1 MAQPYRTDEKEHM
14 KIIVDA
20 HEDISWNVLSFGRDY
35 LRPVRET
42 RAREA
47 GAEFTAHVGHAM
59 LGWPEWMRAGIGV
72 IFATLFAAPVRWKEG
87 DWETQCYRD
96 SEEAFRLYRAS
107 LEVYK
112 RLLEEHGDKFDL
124 IKTQKD
130 LQATLMG
137 WEGEPPADPKIG
149 LVLLMEGAD
158 AIRSPEAVAE
168 WYDEGVRIIGP
179 SWEGTRYAG
188 GSREPGPLTDDGR
201 ALLEVMA
208 DLGMILDLAHMP
220 EESALEAIDRYE
232 GTLVVTHTSPLAR
245 VPHSEKPERHM
256 RDPLIRLVAER
267 GGVIG
272 MLLANHFL
280 KDGWDIPD
288 GRQAVTIEDVVIAID
303 HVCQVVGD
311 ARHVGLGSDFD
322 GGFGLNKAPSG
333 LDSIADLRLIG
344 DALGANGYNQADIDA
359 ILSENWLNILRTTL
373 PES

>member
-1 MAQPYRTDEKEHM
+1 M

-20 HEDISWNVLSFGRDY
+20 HEDISWNVLTFGRDY
-35 LRPVRET
+35 MRSVTET
-42 RAREA
+42 RELEA
-47 GAEFTAHVGHAM
+47 EAAFIPHAGHAM

-72 IFATLFAAPVRWKEG
+72 IFATLFVSPMRWKEW

-124 IKTQKD
+124 VKSQGD
-130 LQATLMG
+130 LHTTLAR
-137 WEGEPPADPKIG
+137 WEGDPPADPKIG
-149 LVLLMEGAD
+149 FVLLMEGAD
-158 AIRSPEAVAE
+158 GIRDPEAVAE

-179 SWEGTRYAG
+179 SWERTRYAG
-188 GSREPGPLTDDGR
+188 GPREPGPLTDEGR
-201 ALLEVMA
+201 VLLDAMA

-220 EESALEAIDRYE
+220 EESALEAIERYE

-256 RDPLIRLVAER
+256 RDHLIRLVAER

-280 KDGWDIPD
+280 KDGWDVSD
-288 GRQAVTIEDVVIAID
+288 GRQAVTFEDIVIAID

-344 DALGANGYNQADIDA
+344 DALRARGYSQADIDA
-359 ILSENWLNILRTTL
+359 ILAENWLNILRTAL

>member
-1 MAQPYRTDEKEHM
+1 MN
-14 KIIVDA
+14 IIVDA
-20 HEDISWNVLSFGRDY
+20 HEDISWNTLTFGRDCM
-35 LRPVRET
+35 LSVAEK
-42 RAREA
+42 RAREV
-47 GAEFTAHVGHAM
+47 GAEFIADVGHAM
-59 LGWPEWMRAGIGV
+59 LGWPEWMSAGIAV
-72 IFATLFAAPVRWKEG
+72 IFATLFAAPIRWKEG

-96 SEEAFRLYRAS
+96 SEEAYHLYRAS

-112 RLLEEHGDKFDL
+112 RLLEKHGDKFDL
-124 IKTQKD
+124 IRSQKD
-130 LQATLMG
+130 LHSTLAR
-137 WEGEPPADPKIG
+137 WEGDPPADPKIG

-158 AIRSPEAVAE
+158 GIRDPEAVAE

-188 GSREPGPLTDDGR
+188 GPREPGPLTDDGR

-220 EESALEAIDRYE
+220 EESALESIDRYE
-232 GTLVVTHTSPLAR
+232 GTIAVTHTSPLAL

-256 RDPLIRLVAER
+256 RDPLIRLVADR

-344 DALGANGYNQADIDA
+344 DALRARGYGQDDVDA
-359 ILSENWLNILRTTL
+359 ILAQNWLNTLYTAL